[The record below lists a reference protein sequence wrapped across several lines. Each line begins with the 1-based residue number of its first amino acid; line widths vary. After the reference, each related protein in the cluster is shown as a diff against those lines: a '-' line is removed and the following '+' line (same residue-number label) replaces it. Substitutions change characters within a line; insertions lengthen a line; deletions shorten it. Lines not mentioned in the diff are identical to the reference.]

1 MQQREPGAQPVVV
14 NDIAAQL
21 IRVAA
26 VARNVAF
33 GEDVLAALRR
43 EAAHFGADAL
53 ARLPPDLQCAPNVR
67 VYTAVVT
74 LYANDADLRGIAR
87 TWADMLHAG
96 VAPNL
101 FTYTSLVVGLHKVA
115 LRKRWRAAQEA
126 AERSDASDADQP
138 RADQPATTTQDDMM
152 RTSRTGCSPTA
163 PRLTP
168 RCPSCFCP
176 TWRPTLICRS
186 ARCCCATTPSA
197 SVTRPP
203 AAAMRA
209 APAMAMMPTS
219 RPPRPPT
226 SKPPQPPTTRPPRS
240 PTTTCTAPCAC
251 ARPLSA
257 PGSPPTT
264 ASTPRWPISLTPTAT
279 TLALTSCAAAW
290 MQSTAPVSHLEA

>member
-1 MQQREPGAQPVVV
+1 MAALGVAPTALAVRHALLPPARSQPRYTRAWSLPLAVARDLWDAVAASRRAVWMQQREPGAQPVVV

-138 RADQPATTTQDDMM
+138 RADQPATTTQDDMIAHIEDWLFSD
-152 RTSRTGCSPTA
+152 RA
-163 PRLTP
+163 PP
-168 RCPSCFCP
+168 D
-176 TWRPTLICRS
+176 
-186 ARCCCATTPSA
+186 
-197 SVTRPP
+197 
-203 AAAMRA
+203 AALPELFLSDV
-209 APAMAMMPTS
+209 APDVDL
-219 RPPRPPT
+219 
-226 SKPPQPPTTRPPRS
+226 
-240 PTTTCTAPCAC
+240 
-251 ARPLSA
+251 PLS
-257 PGSPPTT
+257 
-264 ASTPRWPISLTPTAT
+264 
-279 TLALTSCAAAW
+279 TLLLRYHALRI
-290 MQSTAPVSHLEA
+290 